1 MVNAIKDHRRI
12 AILGLLAMIVISSIV
27 IVLIRVTR
35 SASKYEVDGGKI
47 ILEKVNVSKDA
58 NNMYYFTA
66 NLSVKDQTLNIK
78 SLNMT
83 LKDSKN
89 ANIITLTGYVN
100 QEVQKGEIVEIT
112 AVTDKKIDEFKNIA
126 FNVNYNTDATPDEGS
141 GE

>member
-1 MVNAIKDHRRI
+1 MVNAIKDHKRI

-27 IVLIRVTR
+27 IILIRVTR

-58 NNMYYFTA
+58 NNMYYFAA

-112 AVTDKKIDEFKNIA
+112 AVTDKKIDEFKKID
-126 FNVNYNTDATPDEGS
+126 FNVNYNTSNEGS

>member
-1 MVNAIKDHRRI
+1 MVNAIKDHKRI
-12 AILGLLAMIVISSIV
+12 AILALLVMVVVSSIV
-27 IVLIRVTR
+27 IILIRVTR
-35 SASKYEVDGGKI
+35 SASKYEIDGGKI
-47 ILEKVNVSKDA
+47 ILEKVNVTKDE
-58 NNMYYFTA
+58 NNMYTFTA

-100 QEVQKGEIVEIT
+100 QEVVKGEIVEIT
-112 AVTDKKIDEFKNIA
+112 AVTDKKIDEFKKID
-126 FNVNYNTDATPDEGS
+126 FGVNYNASDEGS

>member
-1 MVNAIKDHRRI
+1 MVNAIKDHKRI

-27 IVLIRVTR
+27 IILIRVTR

>member
-1 MVNAIKDHRRI
+1 MVNAIKDHKRI

-27 IVLIRVTR
+27 IILIRVTR
-35 SASKYEVDGGKI
+35 SASKYEIDGGKI
-47 ILEKVNVSKDA
+47 ILEKVSVSKDA

>member
-1 MVNAIKDHRRI
+1 MVNAIKDHKRI
-12 AILGLLAMIVISSIV
+12 AILALLVMVVVSSIV
-27 IVLIRVTR
+27 IILIRVTR
-35 SASKYEVDGGKI
+35 SASKYEIDGGKI
-47 ILEKVNVSKDA
+47 ILEKVNVTKDE
-58 NNMYYFTA
+58 NNMYTFTA

-100 QEVQKGEIVEIT
+100 QEVVKGEIVEIT
-112 AVTDKKIDEFKNIA
+112 AVTDKKIDEFKKID
-126 FNVNYNTDATPDEGS
+126 FGVNYNTSNEGS

>member
-12 AILGLLAMIVISSIV
+12 AILGLLAMVVISSIV

-35 SASKYEVDGGKI
+35 SASKYEIDGGKV
-47 ILEKVNVSKDA
+47 LVEKVNVTKDA

-66 NLSVKDQTLNIK
+66 NVSVKDKTLNIK

-83 LKDSKN
+83 LRDSKN
-89 ANIITLTGYVN
+89 AAIITLTGYVN
-100 QEVQKGEIVEIT
+100 QEVEKGEIVEIT
-112 AVTDKKIDEFKNIA
+112 AVTDKKIDEFKKID
-126 FNVNYNTDATPDEGS
+126 FNVNYNTDGEGS

>member
-35 SASKYEVDGGKI
+35 SASKYEIDGGNV
-47 ILEKVNVSKDA
+47 LVEKVNVTKDA

-66 NLSVKDQTLNIK
+66 NVSVKDKTLNIK

-83 LKDSKN
+83 LRDSKN
-89 ANIITLTGYVN
+89 AAIITLTGYVN
-100 QEVQKGEIVEIT
+100 QEVEKGEIVEIT
-112 AVTDKKIDEFKNIA
+112 AVTDKKIDEFKKID
-126 FNVNYNTDATPDEGS
+126 FNVNYNTDDEGS

>member
-1 MVNAIKDHRRI
+1 MVNAIKDHKRI
-12 AILGLLAMIVISSIV
+12 AILALLVMVVVSSIV
-27 IVLIRVTR
+27 IILIRVTR
-35 SASKYEVDGGKI
+35 SATKYEIDGGKI
-47 ILEKVNVSKDA
+47 ILEKVNVTKDE
-58 NNMYYFTA
+58 NNMYTFTA

-100 QEVQKGEIVEIT
+100 QEVVKGEIVEIT
-112 AVTDKKIDEFKNIA
+112 AVTDKKIDEFKKID
-126 FNVNYNTDATPDEGS
+126 FNVNYNTSNEGS